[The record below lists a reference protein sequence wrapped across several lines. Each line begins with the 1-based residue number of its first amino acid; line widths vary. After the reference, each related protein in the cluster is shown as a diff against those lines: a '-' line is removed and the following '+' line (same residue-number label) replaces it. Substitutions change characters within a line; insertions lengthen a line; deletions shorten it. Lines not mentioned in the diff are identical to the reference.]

1 MNIFESIMYFNLLIR
16 AKLKQILD
24 YMFDWIVVGDI

>member
-16 AKLKQILD
+16 DKLKQILD

>member
-1 MNIFESIMYFNLLIR
+1 MNIFEQIMYINLMLR
-16 AKLKQILD
+16 GKLKQILD